1 MECYSVSPGL
11 ALSLIIILASF
22 MNKFEYCLLDAA
34 NGFFSGP
41 DYQELTNQLHILG
54 SQGWGS
60 GVGGATLSTPNQA
73 RGLLIT
79 FKRELL
85 G

>member
-1 MECYSVSPGL
+1 
-11 ALSLIIILASF
+11 

-34 NGFFSGP
+34 SSFFSGP
-41 DYQELTNQLHILG
+41 DYQELTNQLHLLG
-54 SQGWGS
+54 SQSWGNS
-60 GVGGATLSTPNQA
+60 VGGDIFSTPNQA